1 MKLSVTG
8 KLYLGFL
15 SAVIITLIIGIVTY
29 SSIQTQ
35 QENAR
40 WVKHSYKVINQV
52 DDIQNIL
59 VDMETGR
66 RGFRGTN
73 EKRFLEPYNNGLLHI
88 MPAINEL
95 KSLVNDNPTQVDNV
109 QALERKVLSL
119 IQLWRMFGQDARTYT
134 MDTVIRMTG
143 EEQVKMDDIRLLIT
157 QMVNIENDLRVQRE
171 AINKQSLNFT
181 SNISIIGSTA
191 VLIIILILIYFI
203 ISEFNNRRKAETTV
217 QENLQEV
224 KLLNEESNNQNWLLT
239 GVANVN
245 DGLQDKDDIAS
256 LSKSALFV
264 ISNYINAIASAI
276 YVYKED
282 EDALILQACNALPEN
297 AQKRFTIGEGLI
309 GHAAQQREA
318 VITRDV
324 PTPYWTIQSATG
336 ATTAGEIVC
345 IPLWYNKELK
355 GVLEFATF
363 SKFSPLQI
371 QFLNNIAYSIATGL
385 NAADSREKVMQ
396 LLEQVQLQKL
406 DLQNQQEELRQTNEE
421 LTRQAEVLQASEEEL
436 RVQEEEL
443 RQINAEL
450 EEKNE
455 AVEMSRQALSQKAS
469 ELEITGKYK
478 SEFLANMSH
487 ELRTPLNSVLI
498 LAKILSENK
507 QANLSG
513 KQIEYAN
520 IIHKSGTDLL
530 NLINDI
536 LDLSK
541 IEAGKIDFNFE
552 DVKVDSIL
560 RDISQTFHV
569 IAEEKSIT
577 FKQEKDETVP
587 DNIYTDKQRLE
598 QVIKNLLS
606 NAFKFTPARGAV
618 TLSFKTTENT
628 ANLTNDLLRN
638 AKRILVIE
646 VNDTGIGIPAEKQQ
660 LIFEAFQQADGST
673 SRKYGG
679 TGLGLSISKELIK
692 KLGGEI
698 KLESKEQ
705 TGSKFS
711 LYLPLNK
718 AAFAESETQNG
729 EAKDD
734 TETEYELT
742 EVVEQTKIIDD
753 RKFITPGDKTMLI
766 VEDDPQFAYIVQDF
780 ARSRGYKTIVALQGD
795 EGLYYARKYRPS
807 AITLDIQLPVID
819 GWTLLKLLKS
829 DEKLKKIP
837 VHVISATD
845 VDKSG
850 GAALAFIKKPVEKDD
865 LEKAFNLINRNIHS
879 GLKKI
884 LLLASNNDID
894 TFMKKVFK
902 EKHTDIE
909 YDVVGTEAEAI
920 IKIEETKYDCIIIDM
935 GHQLEKGKK
944 ELKAVHA
951 TAKSNETP
959 IIIYLDEDL
968 SSKDELQLKRLS
980 DVIIRDSSQS
990 KDRLMDEL
998 ELFLYK
1004 VQEVENAPFPK
1015 ASFASNLNNET
1026 TLQNR
1031 KVLLADDDMRNVFA
1045 LSNLLE
1051 ENNMQVITANDG
1063 KEAIALLEE
1072 NPDIDIVLMDI
1083 MMPEMD
1089 GYEAMKLIRANKK
1102 FAHIPIIA
1110 LTAKAMQGD
1119 REKTLKAGA
1128 SDYITKPVDNTRLL
1142 SLMRVWLTT

>member
-15 SAVIITLIIGIVTY
+15 SAVIITLLISIVTY

-73 EKRFLEPYNNGLLHI
+73 EKRFLEPYNSGLLHI

-95 KSLVNDNPTQVDNV
+95 KSLVNDNPTQLNNV
-109 QALERKVLSL
+109 QELERKVLDL
-119 IQLWRMFGQDARTYT
+119 IQLWRMFGQDATTYT
-134 MDTVIRMTG
+134 MDTVIRMTS
-143 EEQVKMDDIRLLIT
+143 EEQAKMDNIRILIT
-157 QMVNIENDLRVQRE
+157 RMVNIENDLRVQRE
-171 AINKQSLNFT
+171 SINQQSLNFT

-191 VLIIILILIYFI
+191 VLIIILVLIYFI
-203 ISEFNNRRKAETTV
+203 ISEFNNRRRAETAV

-245 DGLQDKDDIAS
+245 DGLQDKDGVAS
-256 LSKSALFV
+256 LSKSALLV

-276 YVYKED
+276 YVYKDD
-282 EDALILQACNALPEN
+282 EDALVLQASNALPGN
-297 AQKRFTIGEGLI
+297 AQKRFTIGEGLV
-309 GHAAQQREA
+309 GHAAQKREA
-318 VITRDV
+318 VITRNI

-336 ATTAGEIVC
+336 ATIAGEVVC

-363 SKFSPLQI
+363 GTFSSLQVE
-371 QFLNNIAYSIATGL
+371 FLNNIAYSIATAL

-455 AVEMSRQALSQKAS
+455 AVEMSRQALAQKAS

-507 QANLSG
+507 QANLTG

-552 DVKVDSIL
+552 EVKVDSIL
-560 RDISQTFHV
+560 RDISQIFHV

-628 ANLTNDLLRN
+628 ANLTNDLLR
-638 AKRILVIE
+638 KSKKILVVE
-646 VNDTGIGIPAEKQQ
+646 VNDTGIGIPTEKQQ

-705 TGSKFS
+705 TGSKFL
-711 LYLPLNK
+711 LYLPLNQE
-718 AAFAESETQNG
+718 AFAEIETQNS
-729 EAKDD
+729 EAKEAA
-734 TETEYELT
+734 ETEFELT
-742 EVVEQTKIIDD
+742 DVVEQTKIIDD
-753 RKFITPGDKTMLI
+753 RKFLAPGDKIMLI
-766 VEDDPQFAYIVQDF
+766 IEDDPQFAYIVQDF

-850 GAALAFIKKPVEKDD
+850 GAALAFIKKPVEKED

-879 GLKKI
+879 DLKKI
-884 LLLASNNDID
+884 LLLASNDDID

-902 EKHTDIE
+902 EKHADIE
-909 YDVVGTEAEAI
+909 CDVVGTEAEAI
-920 IKIEETKYDCIIIDM
+920 TKIEETKYDCIIVDM

-951 TAKSNETP
+951 TAKNNDTP

-968 SSKDELQLKRLS
+968 SSKDEVQLKRLS

-1102 FAHIPIIA
+1102 FAHVPIIA

-1119 REKTLKAGA
+1119 REKTLQAGA